1 MGRSVSL
8 VFLRDDDEDRIGLEL
23 AQLLHAE
30 DYGSGSKRLEV
41 GYLTTGAASWSLLKA
56 EPPDLLQ
63 HTAPGSNRPRLAE
76 LARRLACDAFHFE
89 LHENESISILEAS
102 ADGAF
107 LASGPDLEQES
118 FGLISVPENVRYIVD
133 DDEDVESVP
142 ERVARALGIEQVAVE
157 DETAD
162 TIVVWYSPLRPP
174 SRTESAA
181 QERPGA
187 TPRKG
192 QGRTAKPRGK
202 GRPR

>member
-63 HTAPGSNRPRLAE
+63 HPAPGSNRPRLAE
-76 LARRLACDAFHFE
+76 LARRLGCDAFHFE

-102 ADGAF
+102 AEGAF

-133 DDEDVESVP
+133 ADEDVESVP
-142 ERVARALGIEQVAVE
+142 ERIARALGIEQVAVD

-162 TIVVWYSPLRPP
+162 TIVVWYTP
-174 SRTESAA
+174 SRPQPPAESA
-181 QERPGA
+181 QERSGA

-192 QGRTAKPRGK
+192 QTRTAKVRGK
-202 GRPR
+202 GRSR